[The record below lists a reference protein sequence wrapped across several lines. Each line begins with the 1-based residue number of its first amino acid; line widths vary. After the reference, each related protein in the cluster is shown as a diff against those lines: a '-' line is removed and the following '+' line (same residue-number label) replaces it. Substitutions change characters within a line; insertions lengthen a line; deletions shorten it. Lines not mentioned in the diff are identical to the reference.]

1 MPRSSSRG
9 AERLAGQGLGARR
22 VTARATAGDAF
33 SSPELDHL
41 LGYLLALAELP
52 TAAAFRRHVGQAF
65 DLRPVEFTLLMLLH
79 SSQSASATQIRHALR
94 LPAPHVTTLVDR
106 LAERGLL
113 QRGRDPHD
121 GRAVRISL
129 TTAGDAL
136 ATRLQPVAAHME
148 DEVQAAL
155 TPAERTTL
163 RRLLKKLAGA
173 PLE

>member
-1 MPRSSSRG
+1 MPRSSSPG
-9 AERLAGQGLGARR
+9 AERAARPR
-22 VTARATAGDAF
+22 ARGSAL
-33 SSPELDHL
+33 SSPGLDHL
-41 LGYLLALAELP
+41 LGYLLALAEVP
-52 TAAAFRRHVGQAF
+52 TTAAFRRHVGEPF
-65 DLRPVEFTLLMLLH
+65 GLRPVEFTLLMLLH
-79 SSQSASATQIRHALR
+79 SSHSASPTQIRHALR

-129 TTAGDAL
+129 TVDGAAL
-136 ATRLQPVAAHME
+136 AARLQPVAARME

-173 PLE
+173 PLR

>member
-9 AERLAGQGLGARR
+9 AERSTGPGAPCA
-22 VTARATAGDAF
+22 TARAAAGTAL

-41 LGYLLALAELP
+41 LGYLLALAQLP

-79 SSQSASATQIRHALR
+79 SSHSASPTQIRHALR

-129 TTAGDAL
+129 TVDGAAL
-136 ATRLQPVAAHME
+136 AARLQPVAARME

-155 TPAERTTL
+155 TPTERTTL
-163 RRLLKKLAGA
+163 RRLLTKLAGA
-173 PLE
+173 PLR